1 MLKPLSM
8 LGLLKPRLEARMKLV
23 KHFERGYGHA
33 KENITS
39 DGGISYIVRF
49 FDRYD
54 HPVVFTETSFTRKV
68 LEFVEDK

>member
-1 MLKPLSM
+1 MQ
-8 LGLLKPRLEARMKLV
+8 LV

-33 KENITS
+33 EKTS
-39 DGGISYIVRF
+39 TRHGGIGYLVRF

-54 HPVVFTETSFTRKV
+54 HPVYFTETSFTYKV